1 MTLPAGTPALVVDDD
16 NAIRHL
22 VARILRRHQYNVDT
36 ATDGADAIAQL
47 DQRTYD
53 LVLLD
58 LMMPRASGYEVLTH
72 LEQSAPEVLPN
83 TIVMTATHD
92 VAALE
97 QWPMCRIIRK
107 PFDIK
112 ELLASIEA
120 CRR

>member
-1 MTLPAGTPALVVDDD
+1 MTLPAGAPALVVDDD

-36 ATDGADAIAQL
+36 ATDGADAIAKL

-72 LEQSAPEVLPN
+72 LQQSAAEVLPK

-97 QWPMCRIIRK
+97 QWPMCRVIRK
-107 PFDIK
+107 PFDIA